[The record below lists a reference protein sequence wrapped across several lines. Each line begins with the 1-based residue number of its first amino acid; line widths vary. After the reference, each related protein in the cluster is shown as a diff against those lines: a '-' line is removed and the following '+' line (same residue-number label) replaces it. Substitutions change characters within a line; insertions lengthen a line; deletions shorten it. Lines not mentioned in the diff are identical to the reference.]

1 MIATA
6 KLLML
11 PVLLIVL
18 LPLAVMSKSA
28 KKDGPTIIKTKT
40 DWKRSDGGNCLLF
53 IILFV
58 LLFLFSF
65 FPGFFSPLPPRTAKQ
80 VQPLSKEI
88 RNEAL
93 RFLADEQ
100 TRGEL
105 LQQLMFG
112 YKSSTS

>member
-18 LPLAVMSKSA
+18 LPLAAMSKSA

-65 FPGFFSPLPPRTAKQ
+65 SQDSFPRPLQ
-80 VQPLSKEI
+80 ELQSKCS
-88 RNEAL
+88 L
-93 RFLADEQ
+93 
-100 TRGEL
+100 
-105 LQQLMFG
+105 
-112 YKSSTS
+112 